1 MFFLA
6 FSAGGGDPDGPG
18 PGGVG
23 EPACGGKGGGREEEE
38 EEEEEEESGYL
49 QSWHL
54 FPCPHRCHHLRSR
67 PWVA

>member
-38 EEEEEEESGYL
+38 EEDCEKIFSIIFILPIIKIRVLDCIFQENSGSL
-49 QSWHL
+49 
-54 FPCPHRCHHLRSR
+54 
-67 PWVA
+67 